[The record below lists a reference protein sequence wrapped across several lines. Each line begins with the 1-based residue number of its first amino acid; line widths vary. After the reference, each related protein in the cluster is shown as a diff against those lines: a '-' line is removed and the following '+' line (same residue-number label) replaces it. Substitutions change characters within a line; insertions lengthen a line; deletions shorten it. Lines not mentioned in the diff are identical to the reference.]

1 MTKWYEHENVTP
13 EWIEAMKTSNR
24 IANDYEP
31 WEWEAMEGAARDD
44 VVLSVA
50 AFIQTDPI
58 TKWGNKDPETPL
70 YSSSPY
76 RIDKAFNLTKR
87 EVVKFYKLY
96 KLAAEYA
103 HCYDDEGQRFQIK
116 TDGTDDQLLGYCHD
130 GDLGRITKMRDGF
143 RSTGGERNALQPTVL
158 VECIESGE
166 YTTSWAT
173 HVAIREEVEE

>member
-76 RIDKAFNLTKR
+76 RIDKAFNLPKR
-87 EVVKFYKLY
+87 ELVKFY
-96 KLAAEYA
+96 EIV
-103 HCYDDEGQRFQIK
+103 RF
-116 TDGTDDQLLGYCHD
+116 TSGVVYYNVGSNARYVSTSGTDNRFVGYCHG
-130 GDLGRITKMRDGF
+130 GDLGRITKIRDGF
-143 RSTGGERNALQPTVL
+143 TAIGGVSRAPQLSVL
-158 VECIESGE
+158 MEYIDSGE